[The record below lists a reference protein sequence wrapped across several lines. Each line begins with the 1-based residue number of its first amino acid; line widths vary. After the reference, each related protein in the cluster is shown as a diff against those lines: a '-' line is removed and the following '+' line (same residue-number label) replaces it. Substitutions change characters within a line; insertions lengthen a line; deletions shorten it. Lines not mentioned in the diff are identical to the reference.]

1 LNYVCWIINF
11 IFAGDII
18 NQFSTS
24 LKISLLTYNFIK
36 MKRIIVFLSA
46 ILITS
51 ITLFTSCTE
60 DTTNPD
66 LPPSISFVAGANYI
80 SADATVD
87 ISTNFTVKVL
97 VEPNATSGKVVES
110 LKVTGTFN
118 NQLVRDT
125 TFALN
130 NATTMEIT
138 FTAASTIGE
147 ENLEFTA
154 IDKDNQSAKISLK
167 ITTVEPAG
175 NPILTWTEKIVGSWN
190 NLTGSSFASINGN
203 IYTLDQAF
211 ANQGLIDYMY
221 WWGASTSATIGA
233 PDDANAALVFN
244 TGDYKLDNWTTKNP
258 TRFKTT
264 TVTVAAFDAMTDDTD
279 IKDIAEGADQ
289 TRIGGLAVDQV
300 IAFVTASGKKG
311 LIKVKVITEGS
322 DGSLTMDVKV
332 QE

>member
-1 LNYVCWIINF
+1 
-11 IFAGDII
+11 
-18 NQFSTS
+18 
-24 LKISLLTYNFIK
+24 
-36 MKRIIVFLSA
+36 MKKIIVFLSA

-51 ITLFTSCTE
+51 VTLFTSCTE
-60 DTTNPD
+60 DNTNPD
-66 LPPSISFVAGANYI
+66 LPPSISFVAGAAYI

-138 FTAASTIGE
+138 FTASSTIGE

-167 ITTVEPAG
+167 ITTEEPVVTG
-175 NPILTWTEKIVGSWN
+175 DPILTWSEKIVGSWN
-190 NLTGSSFASINGN
+190 NPTGSSFASINGN

-211 ANQGLIDYMY
+211 ANQALIDYLY
-221 WWGASTSATIGA
+221 WWGASTSATIGSPA
-233 PDDANAALVFN
+233 DTNAAKVFN
-244 TGDYKLDNWTTKNP
+244 TGNYKLDNWTIKNDTK
-258 TRFKTT
+258 FKIT
-264 TVTVAAFDAMTDDTD
+264 TVTPAAFDAMTDDKD
-279 IKDIAEGADQ
+279 IKDIADGADQ
-289 TRIGGLAVDQV
+289 THIGGLAVDQV
-300 IAFVTASGKKG
+300 FAFITASGKKG
-311 LIKVKVITEGS
+311 LIKVKSITEGS